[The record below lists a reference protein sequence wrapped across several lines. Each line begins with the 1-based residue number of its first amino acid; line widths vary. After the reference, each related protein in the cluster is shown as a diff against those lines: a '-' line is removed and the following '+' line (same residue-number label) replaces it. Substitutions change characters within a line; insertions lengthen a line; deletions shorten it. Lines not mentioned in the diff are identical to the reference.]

1 MSKYNTKYPKNI
13 KKINT
18 TLWLDKLIN
27 ELEKAKESS
36 LWIHLEINISRMNWT
51 QSMRFM
57 IVYEFARL
65 KVYPKKN

>member
-1 MSKYNTKYPKNI
+1 MSKYKTKYLKNI

-36 LWIHLEINISRMNWT
+36 LWIHLEINTSRMNWT
-51 QSMRFM
+51 LSMRFM
-57 IVYEFARL
+57 IVYEFARS